1 MNGPHFKHGKLAEFV
16 TCKWNHA
23 LPHLLPI
30 AALGSIRT
38 VAARHGIQF
47 RTRASTEA
55 GKRWLFLRP
64 NKKAG
69 EVSSTGQT
77 PHPSTRQGAIL

>member
-1 MNGPHFKHGKLAEFV
+1 MNGPHFKHGKLATFV

-47 RTRASTEA
+47 RTRSSTEP
-55 GKRWLFLRP
+55 GMKWLFIRP
-64 NKKAG
+64 NKKAPALPIGTG
-69 EVSSTGQT
+69 EGQDSVSPRS
-77 PHPSTRQGAIL
+77 